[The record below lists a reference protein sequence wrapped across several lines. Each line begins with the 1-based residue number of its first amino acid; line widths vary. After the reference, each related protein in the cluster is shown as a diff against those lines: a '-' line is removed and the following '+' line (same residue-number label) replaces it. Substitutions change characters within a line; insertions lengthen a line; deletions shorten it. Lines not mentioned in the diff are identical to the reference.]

1 MSSLARIFLV
11 AIGLWAAVP
20 ALAQERGSFDSYRQ
34 EIEAK
39 PCEKT
44 EEPAVTIF
52 QCDAEMTFYYFTKPL
67 HPAHPSV
74 IERALKESDGGV
86 YFSEDGRSFASDK
99 AQPAFQAWLAEF
111 KALDEQVRKDIAAEQ
126 AKAPKR

>member
-1 MSSLARIFLV
+1 MKKT
-11 AIGLWAAVP
+11 AIALILSCVP
-20 ALAQERGSFDSYRQ
+20 ALAQDRASFDSYRK

-39 PCEKT
+39 KCEKT

-74 IERALKESDGGV
+74 IERALKENNGGV
-86 YFSEDGRSFASDK
+86 YFIEDGRSFAADK
-99 AQPAFQAWLAEF
+99 AQAAFQAWLAEF

-126 AKAPKR
+126 AQAPAKPAPKR